1 MKSTIIQIGK
11 SKGIRIPKDALI
23 LSGINKD
30 IEIKVKK
37 GEIKI
42 VPIKDSKDINGF
54 SSASEESFTKDWMRP
69 EEENAWKIYQ

>member
-1 MKSTIIQIGK
+1 MKSTIIQIGN

-42 VPIKDSKDINGF
+42 VPLKVSKDINGF
-54 SSASEESFTKDWMRP
+54 SSASKESFTKDWMRP